1 VGRGRGRLTSAPDR
15 RRQLD
20 GVEEAV
26 ANGARRWRACE
37 EAGISDR
44 TYQRWSCEGGLE
56 DGRSQAVRASPAHA
70 LSAEERA
77 AIVAVVNTAEFASLP
92 PSQIVPKLAD
102 RGEYLGSESSFYR
115 VLKAH
120 EQTHRRGRSRVPQ
133 PRALTTHEATGPNQ
147 LWCWDITWL
156 PTTVR
161 GMYFDWYMFED
172 VFSRKLVA
180 SEVYAQESAEWA
192 AHLLARACLSE
203 QTAGRP
209 LVLHSDNGSAMKG
222 ATMLARMQ
230 HLGVAP
236 SFSRPRM
243 SNDNA
248 YAESLFRTAKY
259 SPMWPERP
267 FETLEQA
274 RTWVQ
279 QFVAWYNQRHQH
291 SGLKYVTPEQR
302 HRGDAPELLR
312 KRDQLY
318 REARSKHPRRW
329 SGKTRDW
336 TLASKVYL
344 NPERASRGGNLKT
357 AA

>member
-1 VGRGRGRLTSAPDR
+1 MMGWID
-15 RRQLD
+15 
-20 GVEEAV
+20 EAV
-26 ANGARRWRACE
+26 QSGARRWRACE
-37 EAGISDR
+37 ALGFSER
-44 TYQRWSCEGGLE
+44 TLQRWLREGGGE
-56 DGRSQAVRASPAHA
+56 DRRPTALRPAPSHA
-70 LSAEERA
+70 LSEEERA
-77 AIVAVVNTAEFASLP
+77 AIVAVSNTAEFASLP

-115 VLKAH
+115 VLKAQDQQH
-120 EQTHRRGRSRVPQ
+120 HRGRAKAPQRRV
-133 PRALTTHEATGPNQ
+133 LTTHEATGPNQ

-156 PTTVR
+156 PTCIR
-161 GMYFDWYMFED
+161 GMYFYWYMLED
-172 VFSRKLVA
+172 VYSRKLVA
-180 SEVYAQESAEWA
+180 NEVYAQESAELA
-192 AHLLARACLSE
+192 ANLLSRACLSE
-203 QTAGRP
+203 QTAGRA

-222 ATMLARMQ
+222 STMLARMQ

-236 SFSRPRM
+236 SFSRPRV

-259 SPMWPERP
+259 CPMWPEKA
-267 FETLEQA
+267 FETLEEA
-274 RTWVQ
+274 RQWVER
-279 QFVAWYNQRHQH
+279 FVTWYNRDHQH

-302 HRGDAPELLR
+302 HRGEATELLH

-318 REARSKHPRRW
+318 REARTRHPRRW

-344 NPERASRGGNLKT
+344 NPERSSSEELKK